1 MRWRWVSVTALCS
14 LGYPAEFCAKN
25 GRQRAEREG
34 GKVNEKFRGSG
45 TGPIFERNRCYRL
58 RITDNRLITT
68 DNKSTLLWK
77 VHTQIV
83 YASLL
88 LLSLVSSD
96 SINARLLVIQL
107 FVANRAFCVV
117 YFLNI
122 LHSAEF
128 LCYAF
133 VIIVH
138 VKLQTTFHYVDVIFN
153 VML

>member
-1 MRWRWVSVTALCS
+1 MRWRWVSATAQCS

-25 GRQRAEREG
+25 GRQGAEREG

-45 TGPIFERNRCYRL
+45 TGPIFERNRRY
-58 RITDNRLITT
+58 RLITT

-96 SINARLLVIQL
+96 SINARLLVVQL

-117 YFLNI
+117 FLLNI

-133 VIIVH
+133 VVIVH